1 MISNGKSFAVGDPMS
16 RIVAT
21 FPPIIRM
28 VCPGQQA
35 KT

>member
-1 MISNGKSFAVGDPMS
+1 MISNSNSFAVGSD

-28 VCPGQQA
+28 QCPS
-35 KT
+35 